1 MSKTLHSVGVEK
13 GKQKKQ
19 AKNSPA
25 VEKKETSTVA
35 PVSVADNVSENGK
48 GKKRKLDQKLSN
60 NEKQEKENTST
71 ELTVQPNQKK
81 VKLSTTN
88 LRPLSSSSSTR
99 SGRRTQQKDSSR
111 NSSVIYLGH
120 VPKGFEEDEI
130 RKFFHQFG
138 KIKKMKLFR
147 SKASNASKGYA
158 FLQFENEEIASVV
171 AGAMNGYFLM
181 ERQLVCHVIPKEQ
194 LHDGMFLQYS
204 KSRELKKAQRDAAR
218 PHKKEKKSLSG
229 AVTEGET
236 GTEGLEGEERKGG
249 GEGEE
254 VDFEINDENFEEI
267 LAKHKAYTEK
277 KQNKLNQ
284 AGIEYTIPV
293 VETPSNLLITK
304 KPASKAENTEE
315 MKEEDKSAGIKK
327 KGKPTKK
334 EAEKVEETKPKEVVE
349 EVKKPADKKEEVEKP
364 LKKKGKQA
372 KK

>member
-19 AKNSPA
+19 SKSSPA
-25 VEKKETSTVA
+25 VEKKETSADA
-35 PVSVADNVSENGK
+35 PVAVSNNASDKK
-48 GKKRKLDQKLSN
+48 GKKRKLDQKSSN
-60 NEKQEKENTST
+60 TEKQEQENTSS

-88 LRPLSSSSSTR
+88 LRPLSTSSSSTAR
-99 SGRRTQQKDSSR
+99 SGRRAQKDNSR
-111 NSSVIYLGH
+111 NSAVIYLGH
-120 VPKGFEEDEI
+120 IPKGFEEDEI

-138 KIKKMKLFR
+138 KIQKMKLFR

-158 FLQFENEEIASVV
+158 FLQFENEETASIV

-204 KSRELKKAQRDAAR
+204 KSRELKKAQRDAIR
-218 PHKKEKKSLSG
+218 PHKKEKKSLVV
-229 AVTEGET
+229 ATEGE
-236 GTEGLEGEERKGG
+236 GVEEGQEETTSGG

-267 LAKHKAYTEK
+267 LAKHKAYTEN

-284 AGIEYTIPV
+284 AGIDYTIPI
-293 VETPSNLLITK
+293 VETPENLTITK
-304 KPASKAENTEE
+304 KAVTT
-315 MKEEDKSAGIKK
+315 KEEKEGNKK
-327 KGKPTKK
+327 KGKQSKK
-334 EAEKVEETKPKEVVE
+334 EVEKSVEEKPQEVVE
-349 EVKKPADKKEEVEKP
+349 EVKKDEVVPETEKEEKP
-364 LKKKGKQA
+364 LKKKGKQS